1 VVEGIMPFIND
12 SRREEIARYGLEGLE
27 EVRPGDRCYVHYKV
41 LVDVW
46 RADPCWTTAH
56 TLFKGLSTDTS
67 LDDDDYAARALAW
80 QVFFHLHV
88 MPYEE
93 QKRKENGDI

>member
-1 VVEGIMPFIND
+1 MPFIND
-12 SRREEIARYGLEGLE
+12 SRREEIARYGLGGLE
-27 EVRPGDRCYVHYKV
+27 EVHPGDRCYVHYHN
-41 LVDVW
+41 LVTEW
-46 RADPCWTTAH
+46 KENPCWTTAH
-56 TLFKGLSTDTS
+56 NLFKKKFYENTYDP
-67 LDDDDYAARALAW
+67 DDLVAAWLAW